1 LNNHLLPREPFF
13 LCICLLTFACT
24 AWSQEKTDGVKQ
36 TQDKSEKSQV
46 KDKHE
51 DDTPVG
57 VPGTQVATQATPAAA
72 ANAEELRKE
81 AQNPVASLISVPIQE
96 NFNFNNRPGDRTQNV
111 LNIQPVIPMSVS
123 KDWNLIVRWITPIIY
138 QPIPIPQASGPPA
151 QTTGVYGLGDM
162 NPTFFLVPKKSKI
175 IWGIGPSLVL
185 PTATN
190 TTYLGQGK
198 LSMGPSVVVLVQ
210 PAHWTLGLLAN
221 NVWSVAGHSDRD
233 KPAVNQF
240 LLQWFVNYNMKKG
253 WYLTT
258 SPIITANWR
267 ASDSNVWTVPFGG
280 GVGRIMKLGFQP
292 VNITAQLYGNAIHP
306 QGTSPWG
313 LRLQFVLLFPK
324 LTKQQ
329 EKMLLEK
336 KLKQM
341 EQEEQQK

>member
-1 LNNHLLPREPFF
+1 LPLAAFLLST
-13 LCICLLTFACT
+13 IALLA
-24 AWSQEKTDGVKQ
+24 Q
-36 TQDKSEKSQV
+36 
-46 KDKHE
+46 
-51 DDTPVG
+51 DTPVG
-57 VPGTQVATQATPAAA
+57 VPGTQVATEETPAAA
-72 ANAEELRKE
+72 TNTDALRNA

-96 NFNFNNRPGDRTQNV
+96 NFNFNNGPADRTQNV
-111 LNIQPVIPMSVS
+111 LNIQPVIPLSVS
-123 KDWNLIVRWITPIIY
+123 KNWNLIVRWITPIIY
-138 QPIPIPQASGPPA
+138 QPIPVQPPTPTV

-162 NPTFFLVPKKSKI
+162 NPSFFLVPKKSKI
-175 IWGIGPSLVL
+175 IWGIGPTFVL

-210 PAHWTLGLLAN
+210 PTHWTIGFLAN
-221 NVWSVAGHSDRD
+221 NVWSVAGHSNMD

-258 SPIITANWR
+258 SPIVTANWR
-267 ASDSNVWTVPFGG
+267 APGDNAWTVPFGG

-292 VNITAQLYGNAIHP
+292 VNITAQFYGNAVHP
-306 QGTSPWG
+306 AGTSPWG

-324 LTKQQ
+324 LTKEQ

-341 EQEEQQK
+341 EQEQPQKL